1 MQLRE
6 AIIYRI
12 KKLLSEYNISEYAL
26 SMQAGIPPS
35 TLNDFFRGKVVLPRI
50 DNLLHI
56 CEGFNI
62 ELKDFF
68 DDPVFKDVEFD
79 RNLIDNNSRQKQ

>member
-1 MQLRE
+1 MQLRD

-12 KKLLSEYNISEYAL
+12 KSLQKEYDLNSDSLSIR
-26 SMQAGIPPS
+26 AGIPSS
-35 TLNDFFRGKVVLPRI
+35 TLNDFFTGKVVLPRI

-56 CEGFNI
+56 CEGLNM

-79 RNLIDNNSRQKQ
+79 RNINNNNI